1 MMKAQC
7 LKLKLI
13 QSPGNQFPEEKYDHE
28 RTYPDRR
35 QSSITSSS
43 ANNRF
48 AFECIQRFVLN
59 KGLFFYSNK

>member
-35 QSSITSSS
+35 QSSITSS